1 MYKYFAFISYSS
13 KDVEWG
19 KRVQKKLEGYRMPST
34 LCSQHGWPRTPMRP
48 IFFAPTDIQP
58 GELTVELQERM
69 KASRHLIVICSP
81 NSAQSKW
88 VGKEI
93 SYFHSLGRA
102 QNIHFFIIDGRHS
115 GTEKTKCF
123 NPVVAELG
131 LSGVL
136 GVNIHE
142 KVSRWPWIN
151 KERAYVQLI
160 TKLLGVEFDSIWQ
173 RHKRMFIQQ
182 VILWMIG
189 IMAIFAITLFVAKH
203 YTPFSSQ
210 IQLYEASERSENLP
224 DPTAIYLSMTLDNEI
239 KHDTLCCS
247 FDTPSTIVNIP
258 HRFLNEKVKIHIECK
273 DYVSVDTLIECK
285 EHISIPIYRDPKP
298 YGSINVRLWNIRD
311 EVNVPFARIV
321 LNNKFEFVSDSEGR
335 IQGQIPLKDQRTSYF
350 ISSDMI
356 EIEGIGDEGP
366 ILYMPNTISTI
377 LLVK

>member
-13 KDVEWG
+13 KDVDWG

-34 LCSQHGWPRTPMRP
+34 LCSQHGWSRKPMRP

-58 GELTVELQERM
+58 GELTTELQERM

-93 SYFHSLGRA
+93 SYFHSLGRPE
-102 QNIHFFIIDGRHS
+102 NIHFFIIDGRHS
-115 GTEKTKCF
+115 GNEKTKCF

-142 KVSRWPWIN
+142 KVSRWPWVN

-173 RHKRMFIQQ
+173 RHKRMMVQQ
-182 VILWMIG
+182 VASWIIG
-189 IMAIFAITLFVAKH
+189 IMMMLACLMFVAKNNM
-203 YTPFSSQ
+203 PFNSQ
-210 IQLYEASERSENLP
+210 IQLYEGSERSTSLP
-224 DPTAIYLSMTLDNEI
+224 DPSVIYLTMTLDNEN

-247 FDTPSTIVNIP
+247 FDTPSTIANIP
-258 HRFLNEKVKIHIECK
+258 HRFLNEKVLIHIECK
-273 DYVSVDTLIECK
+273 DYESVDTLIECK

-298 YGSINVRLWNIRD
+298 YGNIQVRLWNNQD
-311 EVNVPFARIV
+311 EVPVPFAKIV
-321 LNNKFEFVSDSEGR
+321 LNNKFVFVSDSEGR
-335 IQGQIPLKDQRTSYF
+335 IHGQIPLKDQRTSYF
-350 ISSDMI
+350 ISSDML
-356 EIEGIGDEGP
+356 EIEGIDDNGP
-366 ILYMPNTISTI
+366 ILYMPNTESTI